1 MKQFT
6 LALVLGLFVCSGM
19 AQSSATPGA
28 QLLQGIP
35 QLAPA
40 LRTATPMPTMAIA
53 DFSDRPQQPLEGEST
68 LDIEHVM
75 SREMIVERQVI
86 GYTQYDLQ
94 SNAAID
100 DRMAGGAEAISAAW
114 TMSLELTPFSD
125 RGTGY
130 NFYDG
135 EAWGEIAYE
144 RIEST
149 RIGWP
154 SIVHTGSGR
163 EVVVSHPGIDTPL
176 HMAWRDA
183 ATGDAWSEA
192 SIPSDIAVGKLWPRM
207 AAGGEDGNSLHVICV
222 TTPEANGGAFYGGQ
236 DGALDLLP
244 FAGRR

>member
-19 AQSSATPGA
+19 AQSSAAPGA
-28 QLLQGIP
+28 QLLQDIP

-114 TMSLELTPFSD
+114 TMSLELTPF
-125 RGTGY
+125 
-130 NFYDG
+130 
-135 EAWGEIAYE
+135 E
-144 RIEST
+144 
-149 RIGWP
+149 
-154 SIVHTGSGR
+154 
-163 EVVVSHPGIDTPL
+163 
-176 HMAWRDA
+176 
-183 ATGDAWSEA
+183 
-192 SIPSDIAVGKLWPRM
+192 
-207 AAGGEDGNSLHVICV
+207 
-222 TTPEANGGAFYGGQ
+222 
-236 DGALDLLP
+236 
-244 FAGRR
+244 